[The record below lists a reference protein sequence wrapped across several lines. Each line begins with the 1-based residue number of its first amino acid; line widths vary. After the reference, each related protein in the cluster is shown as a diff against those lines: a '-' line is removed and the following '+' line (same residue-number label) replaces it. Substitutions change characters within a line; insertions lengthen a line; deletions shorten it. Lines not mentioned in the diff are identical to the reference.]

1 MNLVTLIN
9 GVAVAS
15 SAAIAD
21 GTDNQ
26 HKNVMELIRTYQA
39 DLEEFGGVA
48 FETRPFETAGGQQQ
62 REVALL
68 NEEQATLLITYL
80 RNNEVVRGFKK
91 RLVRGFFDLRAA
103 AADPMRALGD
113 PATLRNMLLGYT
125 ETVLKLEAQVA
136 AAAPAVAFVDKFVQ
150 ADGLKGFRETCKLLK
165 ANEARFTEFVLAKK
179 IMYRLAGKLT
189 AHQQHIDAGRF
200 EVRAGVA
207 TATEHAY
214 TTTKFSPK
222 GVTWIAGEWA
232 KHQLAAEA
240 VEA

>member
-1 MNLVTLIN
+1 MSLVTLTPTMTSLEIAELVDSRHDKVKQSIERLAER
-9 GVAVAS
+9 G
-15 SAAIAD
+15 AIALPPAGEVTNTGPGPKTISVYHVGKRD
-21 GTDNQ
+21 SYVVVAQLSPEFTAKLVDRWQ
-26 HKNVMELIRTYQA
+26 ELESR
-39 DLEEFGGVA
+39 
-48 FETRPFETAGGQQQ
+48 
-62 REVALL
+62 
-68 NEEQATLLITYL
+68 
-80 RNNEVVRGFKK
+80 
-91 RLVRGFFDLRAA
+91 
-103 AADPMRALGD
+103 AADPMKALAD
-113 PATLRNMLLGYT
+113 PATLRQMLLGYT

-214 TTTKFSPK
+214 TTTKFTPK
-222 GVTWIAGEWA
+222 GVNWIAGEWA
-232 KHQLAAEA
+232 KHQLVTEA